1 MVITW
6 RVVHTFDLGE
16 VLHLKGVPTTNVD
29 YFVQGW
35 TKGTS
40 ASTME
45 EFPKII
51 HRTLHVLLTH
61 VEVTTD

>member
-16 VLHLKGVPTTNVD
+16 VLRLRGVPTTNVD

-35 TKGTS
+35 TK
-40 ASTME
+40 
-45 EFPKII
+45 
-51 HRTLHVLLTH
+51 
-61 VEVTTD
+61 